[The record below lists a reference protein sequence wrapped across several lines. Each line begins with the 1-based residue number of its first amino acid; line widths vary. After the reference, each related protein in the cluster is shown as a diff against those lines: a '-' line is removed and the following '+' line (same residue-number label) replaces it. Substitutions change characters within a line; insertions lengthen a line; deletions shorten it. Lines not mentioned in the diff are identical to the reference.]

1 MSANVI
7 MFYLF
12 SATIL
17 LFALLAVTS
26 RRILRAAVFL
36 LFALVATSGFYFLL
50 QYQFLAGVQ
59 LALYAGGIVVL
70 IIFSILLTHHISHKF
85 ERPALMKVFF
95 GLLVAVTGAL
105 ITILSMLKHP
115 FKATSALPID
125 TDMRVIGLQL
135 MGTDKN
141 GYALPFEVI
150 SILLLASMIGAIVIA
165 RKSNSGSGS
174 QPTTHN
180 HHNHHNL

>member
-1 MSANVI
+1 MSANVF

-12 SATIL
+12 AATL
-17 LFALLAVTS
+17 LVFAILAVTS

-36 LFALVATSGFYFLL
+36 LFSLVATSGFYFLL

-85 ERPALMKVFF
+85 DRPPLVKFLSGLGIAL
-95 GLLVAVTGAL
+95 LGAG
-105 ITILSMLKHP
+105 ITILCILHFP
-115 FKATSALPID
+115 FKPTAEPAID
-125 TDMRVIGLQL
+125 VNMNTIGLQL
-135 MGTDKN
+135 MSVEKN

-150 SILLLASMIGAIVIA
+150 SILLLAAMIGAIVIA
-165 RKSNSGSGS
+165 KKKN
-174 QPTTHN
+174 
-180 HHNHHNL
+180 

>member
-1 MSANVI
+1 MGANVF

-12 SATIL
+12 AATIL
-17 LFALLAVTS
+17 FFSVLAVTS

-50 QYQFLAGVQ
+50 KYQFLAGVQ

-85 ERPALMKVFF
+85 ERPPLLNLIF
-95 GLLVAVTGAL
+95 GLLIAAAGAA
-105 ITILSMLKHP
+105 ITIFAILAYP
-115 FKATSALPID
+115 FKASEVLPAEV
-125 TDMRVIGLQL
+125 DMRLIGLQL
-135 MGTDKN
+135 MGTGEN

-150 SILLLASMIGAIVIA
+150 SVLLLAAMIGAIVVA
-165 RKSNSGSGS
+165 KKEKGEKEKGSRGEEVKN
-174 QPTTHN
+174 Q
-180 HHNHHNL
+180 

>member
-1 MSANVI
+1 MGANVF

-12 SATIL
+12 AATIL
-17 LFALLAVTS
+17 FFSVLAVTS

-85 ERPALMKVFF
+85 ERPPLLNFFF
-95 GLLVAVTGAL
+95 GLLASVAGAA
-105 ITILSMLKHP
+105 ITILCILQYP
-115 FKATSALPID
+115 FKASALIPVD
-125 TDMRVIGLQL
+125 VNMRLIGLQL
-135 MGTDKN
+135 MGTGEN
-141 GYALPFEVI
+141 GYSLPFELI
-150 SILLLASMIGAIVIA
+150 SVLLLAAMIGAIVVA
-165 RKSNSGSGS
+165 KKGN
-174 QPTTHN
+174 
-180 HHNHHNL
+180 

>member
-1 MSANVI
+1 MGNNVL

-12 SATIL
+12 SAIIL
-17 LFALLAVTS
+17 FFALLTVTS

-85 ERPALMKVFF
+85 ERPPLMNLIL
-95 GLLVAVTGAL
+95 GILVAGTGAF
-105 ITILSMLKHP
+105 ITILSFLKFP
-115 FKATSALPID
+115 FKSTAALPVEV
-125 TDMRVIGLQL
+125 DMRLIGMQL
-135 MGTDKN
+135 MGTGEN

-150 SILLLASMIGAIVIA
+150 SVLLLAAMIAAIVIA
-165 RKSNSGSGS
+165 KKGN
-174 QPTTHN
+174 
-180 HHNHHNL
+180 

>member
-1 MSANVI
+1 MGANVL

-17 LFALLAVTS
+17 FFSVLAVTS
-26 RRILRAAVFL
+26 RKILRAAVFL
-36 LFALVATSGFYFLL
+36 LFALVATSGYYFLL

-85 ERPALMKVFF
+85 ERPPLLNMFL
-95 GLLVAVTGAL
+95 GLLVACLGAI
-105 ITILSMLKHP
+105 ITILSVLKYP
-115 FKATSALPID
+115 FRASASLPLEV
-125 TDMRVIGLQL
+125 DMRLIGLQL
-135 MGTDKN
+135 MGTGVN

-150 SILLLASMIGAIVIA
+150 SVLLLAAMIGAIVIA
-165 RKSNSGSGS
+165 KKGN
-174 QPTTHN
+174 
-180 HHNHHNL
+180 

>member
-1 MSANVI
+1 MGANVY

-17 LFALLAVTS
+17 FFALLAVTS

-36 LFALVATSGFYFLL
+36 LFALVGTSGFYFLL

-59 LALYAGGIVVL
+59 LTLYAGGIVVL

-85 ERPALMKVFF
+85 ERPPLTNMISALLAALA
-95 GLLVAVTGAL
+95 GAVITLFL
-105 ITILSMLKHP
+105 ILKFP
-115 FKATSALPID
+115 FKAAAVQPID
-125 TDMRVIGLQL
+125 VDMREIGLQL
-135 MGTDKN
+135 MGTGEN

-165 RKSNSGSGS
+165 KKSKEQRAKSKE
-174 QPTTHN
+174 H
-180 HHNHHNL
+180 

>member
-1 MSANVI
+1 MGANVF

-17 LFALLAVTS
+17 MFALLTVTS

-36 LFALVATSGFYFLL
+36 LFALVATSGLYFLL

-85 ERPALMKVFF
+85 ERPPVLNVFF
-95 GLLVAVTGAL
+95 GFLVAALGAT
-105 ITILSMLKHP
+105 ITILCVMHYP
-115 FKATSALPID
+115 FKPTDSLPAEAN
-125 TDMRVIGLQL
+125 MHLIGMQL
-135 MGTDKN
+135 MGTGKN

-150 SILLLASMIGAIVIA
+150 SVLLLASMIGAIVIA
-165 RKSNSGSGS
+165 KKR
-174 QPTTHN
+174 T
-180 HHNHHNL
+180 

>member
-1 MSANVI
+1 MGTNVF

-17 LFALLAVTS
+17 FFSVLAVTS

-36 LFALVATSGFYFLL
+36 LFALVATSGYYFLL

-85 ERPALMKVFF
+85 ERPPLLNLFF
-95 GLLVAVTGAL
+95 GLLVAGIGAA
-105 ITILSMLKHP
+105 ITILSILKYP
-115 FKATSALPID
+115 FKTSASLPVEV
-125 TDMRVIGLQL
+125 DMRLIGLQL
-135 MGTDKN
+135 MGTGEN

-150 SILLLASMIGAIVIA
+150 SVLLLAAMIGAIVIA
-165 RKSNSGSGS
+165 KKGR
-174 QPTTHN
+174 
-180 HHNHHNL
+180 